1 MLHDSR
7 ISGHDRPEGDPR
19 DQDTDSERRE
29 TDRAPSQAEVI
40 VVWHH
45 DQGIPVRYAVV
56 DIGDGGMRILSS
68 TPLLKGMSGTAVKLL
83 PKGEPINRSFIVAWS
98 RPPAVSG
105 AFEVGLQFG

>member
-7 ISGHDRPEGDPR
+7 ISGHDRPDDDPR
-19 DQDTDSERRE
+19 GQDTDSERRE
-29 TDRAPSQAEVI
+29 TDRASSQAEVI

-45 DQGIPVRYAVV
+45 DHGTPVRYAVV
-56 DIGDGGMRILSS
+56 DVSEGGMRILSA
-68 TPLLKGMSGTAVKLL
+68 TPLLKGMSGTAVKFL
-83 PKGEPINRSFIVAWS
+83 PQGEPINRSFTVAWS